1 MELYETKKI
10 YDVCLSV
17 TPFVCP
23 LVTLSI
29 FLTVIQYG
37 IWDELDDLG
46 FDDDLMTRNRSDAM
60 LFPLLAETWV
70 KHGSS
75 GQGIQVFGVFPNSW
89 CMISK
94 PHQNINIVYL
104 DFSYKSIIWSG
115 WTWRSITTFLCF
127 PLSTFFWKCP
137 SSTFTFKKCLSPLS
151 LSQVQPS
158 YKVSQAGQYH
168 LDLPF
173 STESILL
180 RQQGF
185 GQSKLLH
192 LSC

>member
-1 MELYETKKI
+1 MELCKTKKI

-29 FLTVIQYG
+29 FLTVIQSG
-37 IWDELDDLG
+37 IWDELEDLG
-46 FDDDLMTRNRSDAM
+46 FVDILSIDDKESIGCNVVSAGRNMDDTWQFGTRN
-60 LFPLLAETWV
+60 PCVW
-70 KHGSS
+70 
-75 GQGIQVFGVFPNSW
+75 VFPNSW

-104 DFSYKSIIWSG
+104 DFSHKSIIWSG

-137 SSTFTFKKCLSPLS
+137 FSTFTFRKCLSPLS

-173 STESILL
+173 
-180 RQQGF
+180 
-185 GQSKLLH
+185 
-192 LSC
+192 

>member
-1 MELYETKKI
+1 MELYETKKK

-17 TPFVCP
+17 TAFVCP

-46 FDDDLMTRNRSDAM
+46 FDNDLMTRDRSGAM
-60 LFPLLAETWV
+60 LFPLAETWV
-70 KHGSS
+70 THGSS
-75 GQGIQVFGVFPNSW
+75 GPRIQVFGVFPNSW

-104 DFSYKSIIWSG
+104 DFSHKSIIWSG
-115 WTWRSITTFLCF
+115 WTWRIITTFLCF
-127 PLSTFFWKCP
+127 HLSTFFLKCP
-137 SSTFTFKKCLSPLS
+137 SSTFTFRKCLSPLS
-151 LSQVQPS
+151 LSQVQSS
-158 YKVSQAGQYH
+158 YKVSQAGQCH

-173 STESILL
+173 ST
-180 RQQGF
+180 GF
-185 GQSKLLH
+185 IRVFQ
-192 LSC
+192 